1 MTDISKSAEP
11 DLGWKTADL
20 IWQAPHIRGDRSAP
34 SRAASN
40 RACPIARVIRHDTLA
55 TLYEYGGD
63 IVRVG

>member
-20 IWQAPHIRGDRSAP
+20 IWQAPHIRGDRSALR
-34 SRAASN
+34 RAASN
-40 RACPIARVIRHDTLA
+40 RACHQTSDTLA